1 MGLYPLTPH
10 IRKFKRPCVLEKGAG
25 CPVGLR
31 HRSGV
36 RWLCVCLCVWMWRG
50 CVCVVC
56 VCVVG
61 ACGIVGVCS
70 VCGVCCGCGIVG
82 CVFCVGVCL
91 RGCVWT
97 VRCVAGA
104 MCVLGGEL
112 MSRKDENESR
122 QWAQCKASPRIF
134 KGELLKGS
142 NETCILG
149 KSLQLH
155 VEIKG
160 YTRDIKTSGKG
171 LPWDPVAKSPSSQ
184 CRGPEL
190 DPWSEN

>member
-1 MGLYPLTPH
+1 M
-10 IRKFKRPCVLEKGAG
+10 
-25 CPVGLR
+25 
-31 HRSGV
+31 
-36 RWLCVCLCVWMWRG
+36 
-50 CVCVVC
+50 CVVC

-70 VCGVCCGCGIVG
+70 VCGVCGGCGIVG

-122 QWAQCKASPRIF
+122 Q
-134 KGELLKGS
+134 
-142 NETCILG
+142 
-149 KSLQLH
+149 
-155 VEIKG
+155 
-160 YTRDIKTSGKG
+160 
-171 LPWDPVAKSPSSQ
+171 
-184 CRGPEL
+184 
-190 DPWSEN
+190 